1 MGLEMP
7 SWFDIEA
14 FGFDTVEDEAG
25 MLQSAAAINRLI
37 STEVESGTDASRIVL
52 GGFSQGATMSLLSG
66 LSGHN
71 RLAGIAVLSGWL
83 PLRDKFLALAS
94 PLASTIPVFWGHIS
108 DDPLVRPDHIQAS
121 MKILTSL
128 GMPFSTPGD
137 ECRGLTYNVYNG
149 MRHETNEKELDDLKD
164 WIKKAIPD

>member
-1 MGLEMP
+1 M
-7 SWFDIEA
+7 SKCSNTRFDIEA

-83 PLRDKFLALAS
+83 PLRDKFSTVSTRITQFCAFHSYHVAIS
-94 PLASTIPVFWGHIS
+94 WPLHWPQLFLYFGDISQMIPWFDLIIFKPRLIS
-108 DDPLVRPDHIQAS
+108 
-121 MKILTSL
+121 
-128 GMPFSTPGD
+128 
-137 ECRGLTYNVYNG
+137 
-149 MRHETNEKELDDLKD
+149 
-164 WIKKAIPD
+164 